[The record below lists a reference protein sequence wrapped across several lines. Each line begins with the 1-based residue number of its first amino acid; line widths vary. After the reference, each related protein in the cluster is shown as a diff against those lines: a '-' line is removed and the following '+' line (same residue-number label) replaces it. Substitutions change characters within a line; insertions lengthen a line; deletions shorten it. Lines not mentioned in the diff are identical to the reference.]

1 MISAQRVNKLLM
13 YLCKRL
19 PTKEVEGMKGE
30 IEEILGFD
38 VEKATKQ
45 RKQRRERDSI
55 THALS
60 MTIISDE

>member
-19 PTKEVEGMKGE
+19 PTKEVEGMKEE

-38 VEKATKQ
+38 MEKATKL

-55 THALS
+55 TQALS
-60 MTIISDE
+60 MAIISDD